1 MRSKT
6 ARLREALTGRFT
18 DHHAFLL
25 ARMPGRVDAITADIA
40 TVQERIDDQIAPF
53 GPAVTRAG

>member
-1 MRSKT
+1 M
-6 ARLREALTGRFT
+6 TGRFT